1 MYRHLSPALRLTFFS
16 LAVCGILYP
25 LAILGAA
32 RLLMP
37 ESAEGSLLRS
47 FDGTVIGSAR
57 IGQSFTRPEY
67 FHGRP
72 SAVDYNAAGSGGSN
86 LSSASP
92 LLRRRAEQAVAA
104 YGATP
109 AAPLPADLAAAS
121 GSGLDP
127 DISLA
132 AARIQIPRIAA
143 ARKLPVAAIGEIV
156 EAEVSY
162 PGGLRIGEPFVNVLR
177 LNLQLERLP

>member
-1 MYRHLSPALRLTFFS
+1 MLNLISGALRLAAVS
-16 LAVCGILYP
+16 LAVCGMLYP
-25 LAILGAA
+25 LAILGMA
-32 RLLMP
+32 RLLTP
-37 ESAEGSLLRS
+37 ESAGGSLLCDV
-47 FDGTVIGSAR
+47 DGKVIGSSR

-72 SAVDYNAAGSGGSN
+72 SAVDCNGAISGASN

-92 LLRRRAEQAVAA
+92 LLRRRGEQAVAA

-143 ARKLPVAAIGEIV
+143 ARNLPVGVIGKIV
-156 EAEVSY
+156 EAQVSY
-162 PGGLRIGEPFVNVLR
+162 PGGLRLGEPFVNVLQ
-177 LNLQLERLP
+177 LNLQLDRLP